1 MQVPFMQ
8 MPFGLAPK
16 HLQWTLHADC
26 DTRQALFF
34 TISTEHKSFAQ
45 FLQVNAIPVTHAMHI
60 PIEAADPLPHWVH
73 EAIAAEHGAQSF
85 LISACT
91 TIELRGG
98 GIIF

>member
-1 MQVPFMQ
+1 
-8 MPFGLAPK
+8 
-16 HLQWTLHADC
+16 
-26 DTRQALFF
+26 
-34 TISTEHKSFAQ
+34 
-45 FLQVNAIPVTHAMHI
+45 MHI

-98 GIIF
+98 GGNYFLVVLKLDN